1 MYTVYTYMYVADSK
15 QKMVQMVSKGSLEKG
30 QSILRGP
37 PYTVH
42 RSEKVLTY
50 FFCDLFLSCHHWHLI
65 FTGEM
70 LTLLLLLSI
79 SWNGKFACQMSH
91 SFHDKDILIARLALL
106 LLLNYRSENVWCQK
120 SLTLCQFFFV
130 PKKFFNKS
138 PKTFSNFP
146 CMSLNPNN
154 FLQFE
159 F

>member
-65 FTGEM
+65 FTGKM

-106 LLLNYRSENVWCQK
+106 LLNYRSENVWCQK
-120 SLTLCQFFFV
+120 GLTLCQFFSFR
-130 PKKFFNKS
+130 KS
-138 PKTFSNFP
+138 FSTKVLRYFLTFPACF
-146 CMSLNPNN
+146 
-154 FLQFE
+154 
-159 F
+159 